1 MDPRGLYTARY
12 RRGST
17 GVVISF
23 IAASSQEMAEE
34 VLREWCAQNNV
45 RFIRVEPAI
54 LADES
59 IFSDERLEEL
69 KAEFDERKRRAD
81 RAIKKQAEADRK
93 MSAPAAPP
101 SVKDPRGKAEAAAAA
116 R

>member
-1 MDPRGLYTARY
+1 MDPRTNRLFTARY

-23 IAASSQEMAEE
+23 IEASSEEMADA
-34 VLREWCAQNNV
+34 VLREWCSQNNV

-59 IFSDERLEEL
+59 IFSKERRAEL
-69 KAEFDERKRRAD
+69 QAEFDERKARAE
-81 RAIKKQAEADRK
+81 RAVQKQAEADRK
-93 MSAPAAPP
+93 ISAPATP
-101 SVKDPRGKAEAAAAA
+101 DPRGKAGAASAA